1 MSEGRAAER
10 EVSRAE
16 SPRTR
21 APVYSRA
28 HLSACMNEKIPLPA
42 QAGRGISVLSELAV
56 ENEVKAGV
64 LRSGAFT
71 EGEIL
76 RRVDFIYTA
85 DGDQKFINEFIR
97 FSRKRMG
104 RSLIRVPGR

>member
-1 MSEGRAAER
+1 MR
-10 EVSRAE
+10 EHGLPEIDPAKITEVC
-16 SPRTR
+16 SPD
-21 APVYSRA
+21 AVKM
-28 HLSACMNEKIPLPA
+28 LV
-42 QAGRGISVLSELAV
+42 QAGGGISVLSELVV

-71 EGEIL
+71 EGEML

>member
-1 MSEGRAAER
+1 MFVIDREKGLNILYGGWFLGGGGGGSIGGGRNVLEA
-10 EVSRAE
+10 V
-16 SPRTR
+16 
-21 APVYSRA
+21 
-28 HLSACMNEKIPLPA
+28 L
-42 QAGRGISVLSELAV
+42 AGGGISVLSSLAV

-64 LRSGAFT
+64 LQAGAFT